1 MSWEISTFFI
11 HLEVFDK
18 IEMVYAINFQ
28 REPLVLFTI
37 ILFVHSISWGSV
49 DELGNLIQGLD
60 HLGEIDPRCK
70 SMSDHDIASQCAEE
84 VCGAHKKNVSV
95 VTASNYRQILKPEE
109 VKKIDAIPQKLN
121 SYLSVMQKN
130 AAAIDQKIFDIKSG
144 KAPASELRSHQ
155 AQELIKLYPL
165 KSKVDALVKEK
176 KNQLPDI
183 AANCRAYEVINLI
196 NQQQPR
202 EKLYHDALQKIDK
215 VYISKLSPDSARKL
229 RQHLAE
235 RVRIEFKGLETSSF
249 DYGAH
254 NLDRNPMQGN
264 DIESMVSFAKKINTH
279 VNAVN
284 CNSQLSRGPQPL
296 ITDSVI
302 YDPSNQQSTLNMSPF
317 SCSHEEA
324 SETIVAHEIG
334 HIISNFMN
342 SSQVSSSSKKKFLEQ
357 RECVKKQGV
366 TVPDI
371 KKTKF
376 KKDFLTTEEDH
387 ADAIALSIQS
397 PSSNLCSFMGSDG
410 KQFLNLEFRLN
421 HQSSHSPAIL
431 RVIRNFHLKGHKL
444 PDTCRELATR
454 GFPPTVFQH
463 CPFE

>member
-1 MSWEISTFFI
+1 M
-11 HLEVFDK
+11 
-18 IEMVYAINFQ
+18 
-28 REPLVLFTI
+28 LFTI

-49 DELGNLIQGLD
+49 DELGNLIKGLD
-60 HLGEIDPRCK
+60 HLGEIDPKCK

-144 KAPASELRSHQ
+144 KAPASELRSYQ
-155 AQELIKLYPL
+155 AQELLKLYPL

-176 KNQLPDI
+176 KDQLPDI

-202 EKLYHDALQKIDK
+202 EKLYQEAVQKIDK
-215 VYISKLSPDSARKL
+215 AYISKLSPDSAQKL
-229 RQHLAE
+229 RQHLAQ
-235 RVRIEFKGLETSSF
+235 RVKIEFKGLETSNF
-249 DYGAH
+249 DYGAY

-264 DIESMVSFAKKINTH
+264 DLESMASFAKKINTH
-279 VNAVN
+279 VNAIN

-296 ITDSVI
+296 ITDSVR
-302 YDPSNQQSTLNMSPF
+302 YDSSNQQSTLNMSPF

-421 HQSSHSPAIL
+421 PQSSHSPAIL
-431 RVIRNFHLKGHKL
+431 RVIRNFHLKGRKL